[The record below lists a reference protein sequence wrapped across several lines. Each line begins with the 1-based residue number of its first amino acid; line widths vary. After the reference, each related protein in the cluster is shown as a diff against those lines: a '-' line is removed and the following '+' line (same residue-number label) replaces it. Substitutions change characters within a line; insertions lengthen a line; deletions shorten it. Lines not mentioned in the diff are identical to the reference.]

1 MTGGTRN
8 NRFFSRMMVVGLMA
22 LAIAG
27 CAAMLGAGKQSL
39 FADLSYAAYAD
50 VAR

>member
-1 MTGGTRN
+1 MTGGTH

-27 CAAMLGAGKQSL
+27 CAAMLGAGDKSL
-39 FADLSYAAYAD
+39 FADISYAAYAD
-50 VAR
+50 VAQ